1 MARILMVTSEAAP
14 FAKTGG
20 LADVLGSL
28 PPALV
33 EKGEEVAVVL
43 PAYGT
48 IDLRGAERIYNDLTV
63 WMDGVHYLFVNCPA
77 LYGRQGIYGDR
88 HGEFGDNHIRYA
100 VLCRAALAI
109 SSRIFRPDV
118 IHCHDWQASLVPVY
132 LKSTFRHDPVFYG
145 IKTLLTIHNLG

>member
-33 EKGEEVAVVL
+33 EKGEDVAVIL
-43 PAYGT
+43 PAYAT
-48 IDLRGAERIYNDLTV
+48 VDLRGAERIYNELPV
-63 WMDGVHYLFVNCPA
+63 WMDGVRYDCAIDRFKRHGVHYLFVNCPA

-88 HGEFGDNHIRYA
+88 RGDFGDNHIRFA
-100 VLCRAALAI
+100 VLCRAALGVA
-109 SSRIFRPDV
+109 SRIFRPDV
-118 IHCHDWQASLVPVY
+118 IH
-132 LKSTFRHDPVFYG
+132 
-145 IKTLLTIHNLG
+145 